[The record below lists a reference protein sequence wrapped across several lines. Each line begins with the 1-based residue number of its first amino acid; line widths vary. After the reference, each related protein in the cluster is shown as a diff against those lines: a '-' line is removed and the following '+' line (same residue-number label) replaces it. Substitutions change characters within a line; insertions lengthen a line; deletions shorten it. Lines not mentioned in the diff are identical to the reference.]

1 MFLPPHLY
9 MCCTPP
15 PLHTKTCTCCCSYVF
30 KQQPARMVNDYKG
43 VKVDPAVAAHLRSV
57 WFADSNAAL
66 HRMMEEQGD
75 GKTAVAAPA

>member
-1 MFLPPHLY
+1 M
-9 MCCTPP
+9 
-15 PLHTKTCTCCCSYVF
+15 F

-43 VKVDPAVAAHLRSV
+43 VKVDPAVAAYLRSV
-57 WFADSNAAL
+57 WFSDSNAAL